1 MTRGPLCL
9 AYFTQQ
15 VFKVHPRCDMNRH
28 IIGFTA
34 ELHSLVWM
42 HRILFIVRQFL
53 GIWLVPTVR
62 LLLIMLLWTLM
73 DTFLCGQR
81 FSILLGIYLGVL
93 CRSNVNFYPHP
104 KAFLSLLLERGTKRE
119 KHRCQREASVGCL
132 PYSHEPGIA
141 HTGTGDWT
149 HNPDTCPD
157 QNWTHNLLAM
167 GWHSDWA
174 TLARASL
181 QHLRFLPAMYA
192 DPNSSTSLFSL

>member
-9 AYFTQQ
+9 AYFTQH
-15 VFKVHPRCDMNRH
+15 VFKVHPRCDMNQH
-28 IIGFTA
+28 VIGFKA

-42 HRILFIVRQFL
+42 HHILFIVHQFL

-93 CRSNVNFYPHP
+93 YRSNVNFYPHL
-104 KAFLSLLLERGTKRE
+104 KAFLSLLLERRTKRE

-132 PYSHEPGIA
+132 PYSQNQGSHIPGLGIELTIQTRAPIRIEP
-141 HTGTGDWT
+141 TTFWLWDGTLT
-149 HNPDTCPD
+149 EPH
-157 QNWTHNLLAM
+157 
-167 GWHSDWA
+167 
-174 TLARASL
+174 
-181 QHLRFLPAMYA
+181 
-192 DPNSSTSLFSL
+192 